1 MVRRALA
8 LMVAVAV
15 VGAVVGMVGVL
26 GPRPVEA
33 QPTSTR
39 SFSADTVAPGGQL
52 MVTVEVGGYG
62 AFGGLTEMLPEGFTY
77 VSSSPS
83 TTPEADGR
91 LIFVLSGEME
101 VTYTVAAP
109 FTPSMYTFTGTVT
122 KVSLSEQVPD
132 EDEPVIGD
140 TVVTV
145 ELDPSPEP
153 TPSFSATRS
162 FNPASVAPGDP
173 VEVTIMARG
182 YGSFGQVVE
191 TLPAEFS
198 YVSSSLGEDA
208 EESGLVATFTLLE
221 DPKTFTYT
229 VTAPSTSGRHTF
241 RGIVENSDFDSQPV
255 GGDEV
260 VTVEQPSFSATRSFN
275 PASVAPGD
283 PVEVTIM
290 ARGYGSFGQVVET
303 LPAEFSYVSSS
314 LGEDAEESGL
324 VATFTLLEDPK
335 TFTYTV
341 TAPSTSGRHT
351 FRGIVENSDFDSQ
364 PVGGDEVVTV
374 EQPSFS
380 ATRSFNPAS
389 VAPGDPVEVTIMAR
403 GYGSFGQVVETLPAE
418 FSYVSSSLGED
429 AEESGLVATFTLL
442 EDPKTFTY
450 TVTAPSTS
458 GRHTFRGIV
467 ENSDFDSQP
476 VGGDEVVTVEQPS
489 FSATRSF
496 NPASVAPGDP
506 VEVTIMARGYGSFGQ
521 VVETLPAGFS
531 YVSSSLGEDAE
542 ESGLVATFTLLED
555 PKTFTYTVT
564 APSTSGRYTFRG
576 IVDNS
581 DFERKTF
588 DSRITVGTPPTTP
601 TPTVAPTPTAA
612 PPLVPTAAPPAAVEP
627 TAPVTAPVAPPAAPP
642 AAPEDEGGLPTWA
655 IVLIIIVAVVLA
667 VGGGL
672 FAFVRGRR

>member
-33 QPTSTR
+33 QPTATR

-229 VTAPSTSGRHTF
+229 VTAPSTSGR
-241 RGIVENSDFDSQPV
+241 
-255 GGDEV
+255 
-260 VTVEQPSFSATRSFN
+260 
-275 PASVAPGD
+275 
-283 PVEVTIM
+283 
-290 ARGYGSFGQVVET
+290 
-303 LPAEFSYVSSS
+303 
-314 LGEDAEESGL
+314 
-324 VATFTLLEDPK
+324 
-335 TFTYTV
+335 
-341 TAPSTSGRHT
+341 
-351 FRGIVENSDFDSQ
+351 
-364 PVGGDEVVTV
+364 
-374 EQPSFS
+374 
-380 ATRSFNPAS
+380 
-389 VAPGDPVEVTIMAR
+389 
-403 GYGSFGQVVETLPAE
+403 
-418 FSYVSSSLGED
+418 
-429 AEESGLVATFTLL
+429 
-442 EDPKTFTY
+442 
-450 TVTAPSTS
+450 
-458 GRHTFRGIV
+458 
-467 ENSDFDSQP
+467 
-476 VGGDEVVTVEQPS
+476 
-489 FSATRSF
+489 
-496 NPASVAPGDP
+496 
-506 VEVTIMARGYGSFGQ
+506 
-521 VVETLPAGFS
+521 
-531 YVSSSLGEDAE
+531 
-542 ESGLVATFTLLED
+542 
-555 PKTFTYTVT
+555 
-564 APSTSGRYTFRG
+564 YTFRG

-601 TPTVAPTPTAA
+601 TPRPIRTSRGGGGGGGGGGAATPRPTPTPTVAPTAMPAPTVAPTAMPA
-612 PPLVPTAAPPAAVEP
+612 PTVAPTP
-627 TAPVTAPVAPPAAPP
+627 TAPVTAPVAPP

>member
-33 QPTSTR
+33 QPTATR

-191 TLPAEFS
+191 TLPAWWQPS
-198 YVSSSLGEDA
+198 PCWRTQRPSPTRSPPPARRDHHGQ
-208 EESGLVATFTLLE
+208 GLRQLR
-221 DPKTFTYT
+221 
-229 VTAPSTSGRHTF
+229 SGR
-241 RGIVENSDFDSQPV
+241 S
-255 GGDEV
+255 
-260 VTVEQPSFSATRSFN
+260 
-275 PASVAPGD
+275 
-283 PVEVTIM
+283 
-290 ARGYGSFGQVVET
+290 GQVVET

-627 TAPVTAPVAPPAAPP
+627 TAPVTAPVAPPVAPP
-642 AAPEDEGGLPTWA
+642 ARRKMKAGC
-655 IVLIIIVAVVLA
+655 
-667 VGGGL
+667 
-672 FAFVRGRR
+672 RHGRSC

>member
-52 MVTVEVGGYG
+52 MVTLEVGGYG

-341 TAPSTSGRHT
+341 TAPSTSGR
-351 FRGIVENSDFDSQ
+351 
-364 PVGGDEVVTV
+364 
-374 EQPSFS
+374 
-380 ATRSFNPAS
+380 
-389 VAPGDPVEVTIMAR
+389 
-403 GYGSFGQVVETLPAE
+403 
-418 FSYVSSSLGED
+418 
-429 AEESGLVATFTLL
+429 
-442 EDPKTFTY
+442 
-450 TVTAPSTS
+450 
-458 GRHTFRGIV
+458 
-467 ENSDFDSQP
+467 
-476 VGGDEVVTVEQPS
+476 
-489 FSATRSF
+489 
-496 NPASVAPGDP
+496 
-506 VEVTIMARGYGSFGQ
+506 
-521 VVETLPAGFS
+521 
-531 YVSSSLGEDAE
+531 
-542 ESGLVATFTLLED
+542 
-555 PKTFTYTVT
+555 
-564 APSTSGRYTFRG
+564 YTFRG

>member
-1 MVRRALA
+1 
-8 LMVAVAV
+8 
-15 VGAVVGMVGVL
+15 
-26 GPRPVEA
+26 
-33 QPTSTR
+33 
-39 SFSADTVAPGGQL
+39 

-290 ARGYGSFGQVVET
+290 ARGYGSFGQVMEWR
-303 LPAEFSYVSSS
+303 PCPPNS
-314 LGEDAEESGL
+314 
-324 VATFTLLEDPK
+324 P
-335 TFTYTV
+335 TYQ
-341 TAPSTSGRHT
+341 APWVRMQRSRAWW
-351 FRGIVENSDFDSQ
+351 
-364 PVGGDEVVTV
+364 
-374 EQPSFS
+374 QPSPCWRTQRPS
-380 ATRSFNPAS
+380 PTRSP
-389 VAPGDPVEVTIMAR
+389 
-403 GYGSFGQVVETLPAE
+403 
-418 FSYVSSSLGED
+418 
-429 AEESGLVATFTLL
+429 
-442 EDPKTFTY
+442 
-450 TVTAPSTS
+450 
-458 GRHTFRGIV
+458 
-467 ENSDFDSQP
+467 
-476 VGGDEVVTVEQPS
+476 
-489 FSATRSF
+489 
-496 NPASVAPGDP
+496 
-506 VEVTIMARGYGSFGQ
+506 
-521 VVETLPAGFS
+521 
-531 YVSSSLGEDAE
+531 
-542 ESGLVATFTLLED
+542 
-555 PKTFTYTVT
+555 
-564 APSTSGRYTFRG
+564 
-576 IVDNS
+576 
-581 DFERKTF
+581 
-588 DSRITVGTPPTTP
+588 
-601 TPTVAPTPTAA
+601 
-612 PPLVPTAAPPAAVEP
+612 PPARRAAIP
-627 TAPVTAPVAPPAAPP
+627 SGALWRTATSTASR
-642 AAPEDEGGLPTWA
+642 
-655 IVLIIIVAVVLA
+655 LA
-667 VGGGL
+667 GM
-672 FAFVRGRR
+672 RW

>member
-33 QPTSTR
+33 QPTATR

-303 LPAEFSYVSSS
+303 LPA
-314 LGEDAEESGL
+314 
-324 VATFTLLEDPK
+324 
-335 TFTYTV
+335 
-341 TAPSTSGRHT
+341 
-351 FRGIVENSDFDSQ
+351 
-364 PVGGDEVVTV
+364 
-374 EQPSFS
+374 
-380 ATRSFNPAS
+380 
-389 VAPGDPVEVTIMAR
+389 
-403 GYGSFGQVVETLPAE
+403 
-418 FSYVSSSLGED
+418 
-429 AEESGLVATFTLL
+429 
-442 EDPKTFTY
+442 
-450 TVTAPSTS
+450 
-458 GRHTFRGIV
+458 
-467 ENSDFDSQP
+467 
-476 VGGDEVVTVEQPS
+476 
-489 FSATRSF
+489 
-496 NPASVAPGDP
+496 
-506 VEVTIMARGYGSFGQ
+506 
-521 VVETLPAGFS
+521 GFS

-601 TPTVAPTPTAA
+601 TPRPIRTSRGGGGVGVGGGAATPRPTSAPTVAPTPTPAPTVAPTPTPAPTVAPTAMPAPTVAPTAMPAPTVAPTAMPAPTVAPTAMPAPMVAPTPTAA
-612 PPLVPTAAPPAAVEP
+612 PPLVPTAAPPATLSPAVVEP
-627 TAPVTAPVAPPAAPP
+627 TAPVAPP

-655 IVLIIIVAVVLA
+655 IVLMIIVAVVLA

>member
-33 QPTSTR
+33 QPTATR

-191 TLPAEFS
+191 TLPA
-198 YVSSSLGEDA
+198 
-208 EESGLVATFTLLE
+208 
-221 DPKTFTYT
+221 
-229 VTAPSTSGRHTF
+229 
-241 RGIVENSDFDSQPV
+241 
-255 GGDEV
+255 
-260 VTVEQPSFSATRSFN
+260 
-275 PASVAPGD
+275 
-283 PVEVTIM
+283 
-290 ARGYGSFGQVVET
+290 
-303 LPAEFSYVSSS
+303 
-314 LGEDAEESGL
+314 
-324 VATFTLLEDPK
+324 
-335 TFTYTV
+335 
-341 TAPSTSGRHT
+341 
-351 FRGIVENSDFDSQ
+351 
-364 PVGGDEVVTV
+364 
-374 EQPSFS
+374 
-380 ATRSFNPAS
+380 
-389 VAPGDPVEVTIMAR
+389 
-403 GYGSFGQVVETLPAE
+403 
-418 FSYVSSSLGED
+418 
-429 AEESGLVATFTLL
+429 
-442 EDPKTFTY
+442 
-450 TVTAPSTS
+450 
-458 GRHTFRGIV
+458 
-467 ENSDFDSQP
+467 
-476 VGGDEVVTVEQPS
+476 
-489 FSATRSF
+489 
-496 NPASVAPGDP
+496 
-506 VEVTIMARGYGSFGQ
+506 
-521 VVETLPAGFS
+521 GFS

-564 APSTSGRYTFRG
+564 APARRAAIPSGALWRTATSTA
-576 IVDNS
+576 
-581 DFERKTF
+581 
-588 DSRITVGTPPTTP
+588 SR
-601 TPTVAPTPTAA
+601 
-612 PPLVPTAAPPAAVEP
+612 
-627 TAPVTAPVAPPAAPP
+627 
-642 AAPEDEGGLPTWA
+642 
-655 IVLIIIVAVVLA
+655 LA
-667 VGGGL
+667 GM
-672 FAFVRGRR
+672 RW

>member
-1 MVRRALA
+1 
-8 LMVAVAV
+8 
-15 VGAVVGMVGVL
+15 
-26 GPRPVEA
+26 
-33 QPTSTR
+33 
-39 SFSADTVAPGGQL
+39 

-303 LPAEFSYVSSS
+303 LPA
-314 LGEDAEESGL
+314 
-324 VATFTLLEDPK
+324 
-335 TFTYTV
+335 
-341 TAPSTSGRHT
+341 
-351 FRGIVENSDFDSQ
+351 
-364 PVGGDEVVTV
+364 
-374 EQPSFS
+374 
-380 ATRSFNPAS
+380 
-389 VAPGDPVEVTIMAR
+389 
-403 GYGSFGQVVETLPAE
+403 
-418 FSYVSSSLGED
+418 
-429 AEESGLVATFTLL
+429 
-442 EDPKTFTY
+442 
-450 TVTAPSTS
+450 
-458 GRHTFRGIV
+458 
-467 ENSDFDSQP
+467 
-476 VGGDEVVTVEQPS
+476 
-489 FSATRSF
+489 
-496 NPASVAPGDP
+496 
-506 VEVTIMARGYGSFGQ
+506 
-521 VVETLPAGFS
+521 GFS

-601 TPTVAPTPTAA
+601 TPRPIRTSRGGGGGGVGGGAATPRPTSAPTVAPTPTPAPGSTYGSTHGSTHADAGTYGSTHADAGTYGSTHGDAGTYGSTHGDAGTYGSTHGDAGTHGSTHADGSAA
-612 PPLVPTAAPPAAVEP
+612 AGTHCGPAGHPLASRRRADGPGGAP
-627 TAPVTAPVAPPAAPP
+627 
-642 AAPEDEGGLPTWA
+642 GGA
-655 IVLIIIVAVVLA
+655 
-667 VGGGL
+667 GN
-672 FAFVRGRR
+672 

>member
-1 MVRRALA
+1 
-8 LMVAVAV
+8 MVAVAV

-33 QPTSTR
+33 QPTATR

-101 VTYTVAAP
+101 VMYTVAAP

-191 TLPAEFS
+191 PLPAEFS

-260 VTVEQPSFSATRSFN
+260 VTVEQPSFSATRVLQPGVGGAGRSGRSDHHGQGLRQLW
-275 PASVAPGD
+275 AGGGD
-283 PVEVTIM
+283 P
-290 ARGYGSFGQVVET
+290 ARWVLLRIK
-303 LPAEFSYVSSS
+303 LP
-314 LGEDAEESGL
+314 G
-324 VATFTLLEDPK
+324 
-335 TFTYTV
+335 
-341 TAPSTSGRHT
+341 
-351 FRGIVENSDFDSQ
+351 
-364 PVGGDEVVTV
+364 
-374 EQPSFS
+374 
-380 ATRSFNPAS
+380 
-389 VAPGDPVEVTIMAR
+389 
-403 GYGSFGQVVETLPAE
+403 
-418 FSYVSSSLGED
+418 
-429 AEESGLVATFTLL
+429 
-442 EDPKTFTY
+442 
-450 TVTAPSTS
+450 
-458 GRHTFRGIV
+458 
-467 ENSDFDSQP
+467 
-476 VGGDEVVTVEQPS
+476 
-489 FSATRSF
+489 
-496 NPASVAPGDP
+496 
-506 VEVTIMARGYGSFGQ
+506 
-521 VVETLPAGFS
+521 
-531 YVSSSLGEDAE
+531 
-542 ESGLVATFTLLED
+542 
-555 PKTFTYTVT
+555 
-564 APSTSGRYTFRG
+564 
-576 IVDNS
+576 
-581 DFERKTF
+581 
-588 DSRITVGTPPTTP
+588 
-601 TPTVAPTPTAA
+601 
-612 PPLVPTAAPPAAVEP
+612 
-627 TAPVTAPVAPPAAPP
+627 
-642 AAPEDEGGLPTWA
+642 
-655 IVLIIIVAVVLA
+655 
-667 VGGGL
+667 
-672 FAFVRGRR
+672 